1 VSRPAAIPVLLNW
14 GANGFGGW
22 GIVGLNLFYHWAHD
36 PDLVP
41 LLGAQ
46 LTEADVAGTDP
57 LRIFAMRDAIM
68 RSNAWQ
74 NDLRRGLQFG
84 GRFDFPVIEGL
95 GNGLFRPG
103 FARGSRTIGRCIFE
117 DTNLQELDVK
127 LANFDVLV
135 CASRWNA
142 ELLQANCR
150 KPVRIVYEGI
160 DPSLFHPTPKSG
172 LLDPSRFYVFSGGKV
187 EFRKGHDLTV
197 IAFREF
203 ARRHDDA
210 VLVTLWHSPWPHLS
224 AGFTG
229 RLESPLSLRA
239 DGYIDVMGWVEKNGI
254 DRRQVIEL
262 PQTPN
267 TLMPAI
273 LREMDCALAPSRAEA
288 CTNLLAKEA
297 MACGVPVI
305 AAANTGV
312 LDLISDGNVLALTR
326 QSAVQN
332 APCGS
337 DGWGESD
344 PDEIVAALETLYTD
358 TDKRGGIGRRGAEW
372 IVWAGRTWASH
383 AAGLKSVLLLSI

>member
-1 VSRPAAIPVLLNW
+1 MSRRAATPVLLNW
-14 GANGFGGW
+14 GANSFGGW
-22 GIVGLNLFYHWAHD
+22 GIVGLNLFFQWAHD

-46 LTEADVAGTDP
+46 LTEGDVAGTDP
-57 LRIFAMRDAIM
+57 LRIFAVRDAIM

-74 NDLRRGLQFG
+74 HDLQRALQSG
-84 GRFDFPVIEGL
+84 GRLSFPVIEGR

-103 FARGSRTIGRCIFE
+103 FARGSRTIARCIFE
-117 DTNLQELDVK
+117 DTNLQELDKK
-127 LANFDVLV
+127 LADFDLLV

-160 DPSLFHPTPKSG
+160 DPSLFHPAPKSG

-187 EFRKGHDLTV
+187 EFRKGQDLTL

-210 VLVTLWHSPWPHLS
+210 VLVTLWHSPWPELS
-224 AGFTG
+224 AGFSG
-229 RLESPLSLRA
+229 RLATPISLRP
-239 DGYIDVMGWVEKNGI
+239 DGRIDVMGWVEKNGI
-254 DRRQVIEL
+254 ASRQVIEM
-262 PQTPN
+262 PETPN

-312 LDLISDGNVLALTR
+312 LDLISDGNVLALMR
-326 QSAVQN
+326 QTPAHD
-332 APCGS
+332 AAWGTE
-337 DGWGESD
+337 GWGESD
-344 PDEIVAALETLYTD
+344 LEEIIAALETLYTD
-358 TDKRGGIGRRGAEW
+358 TDKRAAIGRRGAEW
-372 IVWAGRTWASH
+372 IVEARRTWANH
-383 AAGLKSVLLLSI
+383 AAELKSVLLSL